1 MSGGTVSINSNVY
14 PNTLITGKGNGR
26 IRLAAALGY
35 TGCVLD
41 SLNFI
46 NAAEYDLF
54 GSVAYGNNPSSG
66 LGLNTIETMSSEGEL
81 YNEGMSYTRYVFS
94 ALDFFFTAR
103 DRTENSGIGNICN
116 HNWFTDSSVN
126 IWEMYENSLD
136 LISPDLN
143 CIPFDDVHY
152 SQVITT
158 DWNNVP
164 SGAFTRPGSYTNMIT
179 YYFRGNPTSS
189 MQEFI
194 RGFVKRYYDEWG
206 VYTEGYGYRSFYTYN
221 DDRTDLITSG
231 SPQLFLAENDHPPN
245 PEFTMLRN
253 TVNDWD
259 DFQKAPTLIVNH
271 EHSAGVTSH
280 EHSDQSS
287 FILYYKGKQLL
298 IDPGYRPSWWQYY
311 LGKEWLESPF
321 AHNLILV
328 NPMGE
333 NIMAEEQNELLLDY
347 FYVRTNA
354 DYWNDPDDDNT
365 NIYSLDITD
374 FEPSGELLQ
383 TGVAPDPA
391 YRNYLISNR
400 DISHLQVGINYS
412 RSETDITRNF
422 YALDLETDYPYFVIY
437 DEVINENSV
446 QKDFYNQLHFAL
458 HPTSYNNAYTTQ
470 SNNIDDLDVRVKSKK
485 VCKFLIKDLS
495 TFQF

>member
-1 MSGGTVSINSNVY
+1 M
-14 PNTLITGKGNGR
+14 
-26 IRLAAALGY
+26 
-35 TGCVLD
+35 
-41 SLNFI
+41 
-46 NAAEYDLF
+46 
-54 GSVAYGNNPSSG
+54 
-66 LGLNTIETMSSEGEL
+66 
-81 YNEGMSYTRYVFS
+81 
-94 ALDFFFTAR
+94 
-103 DRTENSGIGNICN
+103 
-116 HNWFTDSSVN
+116 
-126 IWEMYENSLD
+126 
-136 LISPDLN
+136 
-143 CIPFDDVHY
+143 
-152 SQVITT
+152 
-158 DWNNVP
+158 
-164 SGAFTRPGSYTNMIT
+164 
-179 YYFRGNPTSS
+179 
-189 MQEFI
+189 
-194 RGFVKRYYDEWG
+194 
-206 VYTEGYGYRSFYTYN
+206 
-221 DDRTDLITSG
+221 
-231 SPQLFLAENDHPPN
+231 
-245 PEFTMLRN
+245 
-253 TVNDWD
+253 
-259 DFQKAPTLIVNH
+259 
-271 EHSAGVTSH
+271 
-280 EHSDQSS
+280 
-287 FILYYKGKQLL
+287 L

-485 VCKFLIKDLS
+485 VC
-495 TFQF
+495 